1 MIKEVTI
8 YETNDGSQFDTRKE
22 AEEYEILCEKCE
34 KIMSQ
39 LRPHEDYGAVQQD
52 IELVKKALNEF
63 MDLCAEVIPSYK
75 KTFIGVK
82 EGNIHPSW
90 AQRMI
95 SDHNIECLCNASFRF
110 SCTNMI
116 SGIEYEQ
123 PYYVNH
129 EYEWNKK
136 IS

>member
-8 YETNDGSQFDTRKE
+8 YETTDGSQFDTRKE
-22 AEEYEILCEKCE
+22 AEKYELLYEKCE
-34 KIMSQ
+34 KIMGK
-39 LRPHEDYGAVQQD
+39 LHPHEDNGAVQQD
-52 IELVKKALNEF
+52 VELVKNAFNEF
-63 MDLCAEVIPSYK
+63 MDLCVETIPSYK

-90 AQRMI
+90 AQRII
-95 SDHNIECLCNASFRF
+95 SDYGIDCLLNAFFRF
-110 SCTNMI
+110 SCTNMV

-129 EYEWNKK
+129 ESEWKK
-136 IS
+136 VIY